1 MSFKI
6 PQKIEILSINL
17 TKYVQ
22 DLYNKNYTIL
32 IKGMERHTMFMDWQT
47 QYGKDHSPQTKLI
60 YKLTQG
66 LSKSQ
71 QDILIEANEI

>member
-47 QYGKDHSPQTKLI
+47 QYGKDHFPNKIDIQINTGPIKI
-60 YKLTQG
+60 TARYFNR
-66 LSKSQ
+66 SK
-71 QDILIEANEI
+71 

>member
-32 IKGMERHTMFMDWQT
+32 IKGMGERENLQN
-47 QYGKDHSPQTKLI
+47 LR
-60 YKLTQG
+60 
-66 LSKSQ
+66 LSKEF
-71 QDILIEANEI
+71 LNLAPKA